1 MNVLNAIVNLG
12 GKDAEVRYTANKD
25 AVTQFSVALQSGYG
39 DKQVTTWLN
48 CSLWGERGTKVASF
62 LLKGT
67 RIGITG
73 ELTNRKYMKDG
84 AERYSLEL
92 RVSDITLLG
101 SKSDNKGA
109 TSDYSDKG
117 DSNPSP
123 AYNDGVKDAFD
134 NYDPDVP
141 F

>member
-12 GKDAEVRYTANKD
+12 GKDAEVKYTQGGD
-25 AVTQFSVALQSGYG
+25 AITQFSVALQSGYG
-39 DKQVTTWLN
+39 EKQVATWLS
-48 CSLWGERGTKVASF
+48 CSLWGERGTKVAPF

-101 SKSDNKGA
+101 SKDASTGSTQRQD
-109 TSDYSDKG
+109 TQ
-117 DSNPSP
+117 SNSQ
-123 AYNDGVKDAFD
+123 DDFES
-134 NYDPDVP
+134 DVP

>member
-12 GKDAEVRYTANKD
+12 GKDAEIRYTPGGD

-48 CSLWGERGTKVASF
+48 CNMWGKRGETIASY
-62 LLKGT
+62 LTKGT

-73 ELTNRKYMKDG
+73 ELTNREYEAKDG
-84 AERYSLEL
+84 SKKYSLEL
-92 RVSDITLLG
+92 RVSDVTLLG
-101 SKSDNKGA
+101 AKGVSTGSAPRENAGSNEPDN
-109 TSDYSDKG
+109 DDL
-117 DSNPSP
+117 P
-123 AYNDGVKDAFD
+123 
-134 NYDPDVP
+134 P